1 MAGAGYDI
9 SASASNSSSAATG
22 AIKFGAVNVVSNAAT
37 TGGLSWK
44 VILLAVVLPGGLVA
58 LAVWY
63 IWKKRKG

>member
-1 MAGAGYDI
+1 MANSGYDI

-37 TGGLSWK
+37 NGGISWK
-44 VILLAVVLPGGLVA
+44 IILLTVVLPGGLIA

-63 IWKKRKG
+63 FWKKRRK

>member
-22 AIKFGAVNVVSNAAT
+22 AIKFGAVNVVSNAASP
-37 TGGLSWK
+37 GLSWK
-44 VILLAVVLPGGLVA
+44 IIVLAVVLPGGLVA

-63 IWKKRKG
+63 FWKKRKG